1 MHFQMIDEHG
11 WTQKEPISD
20 CNCILICLKNAP
32 CGIDR
37 KQVER
42 IVKEIE
48 NECKTVSDYHW

>member
-1 MHFQMIDEHG
+1 MIDEHG

-20 CNCILICLKNAP
+20 CNCILNCLKNAT

-37 KQVER
+37 KEVER

-48 NECKTVSDYHW
+48 NECKTVSDYHG